1 VVLLIAGVFLVD
13 EAGYSYGDLWVTIG
27 FLGFLVSLVLGVGY
41 YPWAGR
47 RYARRPPP
55 GPGLS
60 LTPAGRSSRAAE
72 R

>member
-13 EAGYSYGDLWVTIG
+13 EAGYSYGDLWVTIA

-47 RYARRPPP
+47 RYARRPPRP
-55 GPGLS
+55 GGF